1 MSNIIRFTNF
11 KNNTKPFPTNGIDEV
26 YSLYHELID
35 SGFSSCVAYHEA
47 MRLLLYCNPKLELS
61 DLSQKTFEIIN
72 PVFDN
77 YFENGIDNHS
87 QNKFNKLLRGNVDDN
102 LCM

>member
-1 MSNIIRFTNF
+1 MSNIIRFKNF
-11 KNNTKPFPTNGIDEV
+11 KNKTKPFPTNGMDKV

-77 YFENGIDNHS
+77 YFC
-87 QNKFNKLLRGNVDDN
+87 LLYTSPSPRDSDSSR
-102 LCM
+102 MPSSA